1 MMNQNLKDM
10 KDMKLYTY
18 LILGFVMLFSSCEVD
33 ERGPLTSDA
42 TPPGV
47 VSEVTVTNLPGA
59 AKISYAVPN
68 DEDVLLVEAIYK
80 LDNGK
85 QVTSKSSVFKNY
97 VLVEG
102 LRKAVPQDVEL
113 VTVDRSNNRSQPVVV
128 TITPE
133 TAPIDKL
140 FSSFEL
146 VEDFGGVRLYYD
158 NAENIDAEIKLYA
171 ADENG
176 SLVYSQSAFISDN
189 QRSHQTF
196 REFPPVL
203 NKFGVAAIDRWDNVT
218 EILEAEKIPLEE
230 VKLDIQKFKQ
240 MLLTGDEPNCCG
252 WIMPYLWNGTIED
265 PGFHTNHIGAG
276 TLVPPYTEKYHVFTM
291 DLGVTAKLSR
301 FRFWQRQRADKDG
314 LYSHGNPRYFQVW
327 GIDEIP
333 ADNGASL
340 EGWTLLIENGE
351 VIKPSGGLAGTNSAE
366 DIAKAAGGEDFDFSI
381 EAPPVRYIR
390 FVNLQNWAGTKF
402 MFLTE
407 VNFWGQIA
415 D

>member
-1 MMNQNLKDM
+1 M
-10 KDMKLYTY
+10 KDIKRYSYFIVFIMA
-18 LILGFVMLFSSCEVD
+18 FSNCEVD

-42 TPPGV
+42 IPPKP

-59 AKISYAVPN
+59 AKISYAIPN
-68 DEDVLLVEAIYK
+68 DEDVLLVEAIYT

-85 QVTSKSSVFKNY
+85 QVTSKSSIFKNF
-97 VLVEG
+97 VIVEG
-102 LRKAVPQDVEL
+102 LRKVQPQDVQL
-113 VTVDRSNNRSQPVVV
+113 VTVDRSNNRSEPVIV
-128 TITPE
+128 TIHPE

-140 FSSFEL
+140 FASFEI
-146 VEDFGGVRLYYD
+146 VEDFGGVRVYYD
-158 NAENIDAEIKLYA
+158 NAEKIAAEILLYA

-176 SLVYSQSAFISDN
+176 KLVYSQSAFISDD

-196 REFPPVL
+196 RQFPPVL

-218 EILEAEKIPLEE
+218 EILEAEMTPLEE
-230 VKLDIQKFKQ
+230 VKLDIEKFKQ
-240 MLLTGDEPNCCG
+240 VILTGDEPNCCG
-252 WIMPYLWNGTIED
+252 WIMPYLWNSSIAD

-276 TLVPPYTEKYHVFTM
+276 TLVPPYTEKYHMFTM
-291 DLGVTAKLSR
+291 DLGVLAKLSR

-333 ADNGASL
+333 ADDGASL
-340 EGWTLLIENGE
+340 EGWTLLIEDGE

-366 DIAKAAGGEDFDFSI
+366 DIAKAAAGEDFDFPI
-381 EAPPVRYIR
+381 EAGPVRYIR
-390 FVNLQNWAGTKF
+390 FVNIQNWAGTKF

-407 VNFWGQIA
+407 VNFWGQLQ
-415 D
+415 